1 MTKAHILIREPGK
14 LKPDYSLEFEFPELP
29 KVGDYISIH
38 RPDKPSP
45 YGEDVIVRAVWW
57 RLEHPETRPTV
68 SSDATRVGKTIEI
81 FIECDVAVGPYA
93 SDNWHVL
100 VDAARKRGIEVPEF
114 QISRFSVRESDL
126 KK

>member
-1 MTKAHILIREPGK
+1 MTQAIVVIRELGA
-14 LKPDYSLEFEFPELP
+14 LKPDYSLQFDFLELP

-38 RPDKPSP
+38 RPDKPEP
-45 YGEDVIVRAVWW
+45 FGEDVIVRAVWW

-68 SSDATRVGKTIEI
+68 SSDSTRTGKVIEI

-93 SDNWHVL
+93 SDDWRKW
-100 VDAARKRGIEVPEF
+100 VDAARERGVEVPEF
-114 QISRFSVRESDL
+114 QVSRFSVREGDL